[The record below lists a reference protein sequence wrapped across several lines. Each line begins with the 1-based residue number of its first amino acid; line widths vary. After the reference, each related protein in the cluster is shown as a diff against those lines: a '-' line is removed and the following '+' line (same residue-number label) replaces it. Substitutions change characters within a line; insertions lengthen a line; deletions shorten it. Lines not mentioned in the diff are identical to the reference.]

1 MIAAMSVPAPPDD
14 HRDPLAPEPADGV
27 VRPAAADP
35 HAAGHDE
42 HGDHAHVHDP
52 HSTHGHAHHFESWKQ
67 QFDAGKLGMWLFLVQ
82 EVLFFSV
89 LFCLYAVYR
98 TLHPEV
104 WEYADRFLSVPHG
117 AFNTAVLL
125 FSSLTMAWAVRCA
138 MLGQRTG
145 LVAML
150 GVTLFCA
157 ALFLGVKSFE
167 YTEKAHAHIL
177 WAGAVEDPLMT
188 GTRLKEPLIDARKA
202 IAEEEKK
209 VLTEDEHMEVV
220 IAETTHTL
228 DAISVGCAIAALA
241 LVAAAALFWKL
252 KMAGWMVGLA
262 CLVLCAI
269 GILVGAQ
276 GSLVIHHAF
285 HGGHGEGHGDE
296 HHGEEEHGGN
306 LDAEGLAATVGLTE
320 GEVEGGSVASGDDE
334 GEYLMA
340 ETTEPEEVPAR
351 LGQFFSIYYAMTGV
365 HAIHILAGMGV
376 LTWLIIRAFRGD
388 FTPDYFGP
396 VDFVGLYWHLVDLVW
411 IYLFPLLYLIG

>member
-1 MIAAMSVPAPPDD
+1 MIAPMSVPAPPDD

-27 VRPAAADP
+27 GHAD
-35 HAAGHDE
+35 D

-52 HSTHGHAHHFESWKQ
+52 HSPHGHAHHFESWKQ

-82 EVLFFSV
+82 EVLFFSA

-125 FSSLTMAWAVRCA
+125 FSSLTMAWGVRCA

-145 LVAML
+145 LVACL
-150 GVTLFCA
+150 GATLFCA
-157 ALFLGVKSFE
+157 ALFLGVKAFE

-177 WAGAVEDPLMT
+177 WAGAVEDPMMS
-188 GTRLKEPLIDARKA
+188 GTRYAGPAVDVREA
-202 IAEEEKK
+202 IAEEEAKAR
-209 VLTEDEHMEVV
+209 TEAEHMEEV
-220 IAETTHTL
+220 IERTTRTL
-228 DAISVGCAIAALA
+228 DVISVGSAIAALL
-241 LVAAAALFWKL
+241 LVAVAALCWKL
-252 KMAGWMVGLA
+252 KATGWMVGLA
-262 CLVLCAI
+262 CLVLCAV
-269 GILVGAQ
+269 GLLVGAQ
-276 GSLVIHHAF
+276 GSLVIHHVF
-285 HGGHGEGHGDE
+285 HSDHGDE
-296 HHGEEEHGGN
+296 HHDGEHAGTGT
-306 LDAEGLAATVGLTE
+306 DAHDIDEAVGLVAPGTDTE
-320 GEVEGGSVASGDDE
+320 PMLAGI
-334 GEYLMA
+334 
-340 ETTEPEEVPAR
+340 TEPEEAPAR

-376 LTWLIIRAFRGD
+376 LTWLIIRSFRGD
-388 FTPDYFGP
+388 FTPEYFGP

>member
-27 VRPAAADP
+27 SHADP
-35 HAAGHDE
+35 HANHGDHG

-52 HSTHGHAHHFESWKQ
+52 HSPHGHAHHFESWKQ

-82 EVLFFSV
+82 EVLFFSA

-125 FSSLTMAWAVRCA
+125 FSSLTMAWGVRCA

-145 LVAML
+145 LVACL

-167 YTEKAHAHIL
+167 YTEKAYAHIL
-177 WAGAVEDPLMT
+177 WAGAVEDPMMT
-188 GTRLKEPLIDARKA
+188 GTRLKEPLIDVRDA
-202 IAEEEKK
+202 IADEEEG
-209 VLTEDEHMEVV
+209 VVMTEAKREELV
-220 IAETTHTL
+220 IEDTTRTL
-228 DAISVGCAIAALA
+228 DAISVGSAIAALVMVV
-241 LVAAAALFWKL
+241 LAALFWKM
-252 KMAGWMVGLA
+252 KVVGWMVGLG
-262 CLVLCAI
+262 CGVLCAV
-269 GILVGAQ
+269 GLLVGAQ

-285 HGGHGEGHGDE
+285 HGGHDESHGGAD
-296 HHGEEEHGGN
+296 HDDGHGEEVAGMQT
-306 LDAEGLAATVGLTE
+306 DA
-320 GEVEGGSVASGDDE
+320 GEVGEALGIDTGEEGSESI
-334 GEYLMA
+334 LA
-340 ETTEPEEVPAR
+340 ETTEPEQAPAR

-376 LTWLIIRAFRGD
+376 LTWLILRAFRGD
-388 FTPDYFGP
+388 FTPEYFGP

>member
-27 VRPAAADP
+27 G
-35 HAAGHDE
+35 HATGHEDHG

-52 HSTHGHAHHFESWKQ
+52 HSPHGHAHHFESWKQ

-82 EVLFFSV
+82 EVLFFSA
-89 LFCLYAVYR
+89 LFCLYTVYR

-125 FSSLTMAWAVRCA
+125 FSSLTMAWGVRCA

-145 LVAML
+145 LVACL

-167 YTEKAHAHIL
+167 YAEKGHAHIL
-177 WAGAVEDPLMT
+177 WAGAVEDPMMT
-188 GTRLKEPLIDARKA
+188 GTRLNDPLIDVTDA
-202 IAEEEKK
+202 IAEEEGE
-209 VLTEDEHMEVV
+209 VLSEAEHMEEV
-220 IAETTHTL
+220 IEKTTHTL
-228 DAISVGCAIAALA
+228 DVISVGCAIAALL
-241 LVAAAALFWKL
+241 LVAVAALCWKL
-252 KMAGWMVGLA
+252 KATGLMVGLA
-262 CLVLCAI
+262 CLVICAV

-276 GSLVIHHAF
+276 GSLLLHHAL
-285 HGGHGEGHGDE
+285 HGGHGDD
-296 HHGEEEHGGN
+296 HGETHDG
-306 LDAEGLAATVGLTE
+306 DDHAAATHVDEIHE
-320 GEVEGGSVASGDDE
+320 GEHPVD
-334 GEYLMA
+334 LA
-340 ETTEPEEVPAR
+340 ETTEPEEAPAR

-376 LTWLIIRAFRGD
+376 ITWLIIRAFRGD
-388 FTPDYFGP
+388 FTPEYFGP